1 MSKMIVEESPTRQ
14 RDGCWELVV
23 RCVTDVE
30 KGARLLTATP
40 YSVTFSDDRASCTE
54 VEGAPFAIDL
64 LIDRI
69 ESYGKEWDL
78 LNAGMTAKIF
88 VLGDAS
94 AIPARTYL
102 AGSFRVSQFS
112 YGFT

>member
-1 MSKMIVEESPTRQ
+1 MSKVIVEEQPTPQ
-14 RDGCWELVV
+14 RDDYWELVV

-30 KGARLLTATP
+30 KGGRLSTATP

-54 VEGAPFAIDL
+54 VEGVPFAIDL

-78 LNAGMTAKIF
+78 LNAGMTAKIL

-102 AGSFRVSQFS
+102 VG
-112 YGFT
+112 